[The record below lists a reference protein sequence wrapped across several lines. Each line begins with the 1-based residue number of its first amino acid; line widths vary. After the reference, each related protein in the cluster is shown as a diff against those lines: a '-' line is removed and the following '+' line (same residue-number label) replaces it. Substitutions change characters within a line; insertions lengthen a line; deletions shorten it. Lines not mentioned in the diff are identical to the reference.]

1 MLPSLRRIRTVRRH
15 DLASVFTRI
24 INGEL
29 PGRFVWRD
37 DRCVA
42 FLSINPIRPGHTLV
56 PRQEV
61 DHWLDLDLD
70 LAAHLTAVS
79 RSIGKAIQKGFNP
92 SRVGLVIAG
101 LEVPHVHFHLLQV
114 DDLQDLNFEN
124 AARDPNPAE
133 LDEAAE
139 TIRRVLE
146 ELGFRQVAC

>member
-1 MLPSLRRIRTVRRH
+1 MGS
-15 DLASVFTRI
+15 AFTRI
-24 INGEL
+24 IEGEL
-29 PGRFVWRD
+29 PGRFVWSD
-37 DRCVA
+37 EWCVA
-42 FLSINPIRPGHTLV
+42 FLSINPIRPGHTLVV

-79 RSIGKAIQKGFNP
+79 RSIGKAIQKGFEP

-124 AARDPNPAE
+124 AVQNPDPAE

-139 TIRRVLE
+139 TIRRALE
-146 ELGFRQVAC
+146 ELGFRQVAR